1 LPRISAADN
10 CRTGTWGHAA
20 VIILRMTC
28 SLIQPNLRVGPDPRD
43 DEDFKNVQSLKVTAV
58 LSLQDEE
65 DRGDG
70 GIESERAAA
79 ARVGLAFESVPV
91 KDFSNADLQ
100 LRLPKCVAVL
110 AHLLGE
116 GHTVY
121 VHCTA
126 GVSRSPSVV
135 AAYLHWCSGWDLDQ
149 ALVHVMECRRCRRCY
164 PIEDAIRNAHW
175 TGSTGI

>member
-1 LPRISAADN
+1 MSWISAADN
-10 CRTGTWGHAA
+10 CRTRTWGRAA
-20 VIILRMTC
+20 VIILKMTC
-28 SLIQPNLRVGPDPRD
+28 SPIQPNLWVGPGPRD
-43 DEDFKNVQSLKVTAV
+43 DEDFKNLRSLNITAV

-100 LRLPKCVAVL
+100 LRLPKCIAAL
-110 AHLLGE
+110 ALLLGQ
-116 GHTVY
+116 GHSVY

-149 ALVHVMECRRCRRCY
+149 ALVHVMQCRRCN
-164 PIEDAIRNAHW
+164 PIEDAIRNARW
-175 TGSTGI
+175 PGSTGI

>member
-1 LPRISAADN
+1 MPWISAADN
-10 CRTGTWGHAA
+10 RRTRTWRYAA
-20 VIILRMTC
+20 VIILRMIC
-28 SLIQPNLRVGPDPRD
+28 SRIQRNLWVGPDPRD
-43 DEDFKNVQSLKVTAV
+43 DEDFKNLQALNITAV

-65 DRGDG
+65 DRGEG
-70 GIESERAAA
+70 GIEAERAAA

-100 LRLPKCVAVL
+100 LRLPKCVAAL
-110 AHLLGE
+110 GHLLGQ

-149 ALVHVMECRRCRRCY
+149 ALTHVMQCRRCY
-164 PIEDAIRNAHW
+164 PLEDAIRNARW
-175 TGSTGI
+175 PSSTGI

>member
-1 LPRISAADN
+1 
-10 CRTGTWGHAA
+10 
-20 VIILRMTC
+20 MTC
-28 SLIQPNLRVGPDPRD
+28 SPIQPNLWVGPGPRD
-43 DEDFKNVQSLKVTAV
+43 DEDFKNLRSLNITAV

-100 LRLPKCVAVL
+100 LRLPKCIAAL
-110 AHLLGE
+110 ALLLGQ
-116 GHTVY
+116 GHSVY

-126 GVSRSPSVV
+126 GVSLLPPNSRASHIALHPVPIRTWCGHGSRCTIFGLTALHRQMQLSNAAVEMVSAEGIEPST
-135 AAYLHWCSGWDLDQ
+135 Y
-149 ALVHVMECRRCRRCY
+149 
-164 PIEDAIRNAHW
+164 
-175 TGSTGI
+175 